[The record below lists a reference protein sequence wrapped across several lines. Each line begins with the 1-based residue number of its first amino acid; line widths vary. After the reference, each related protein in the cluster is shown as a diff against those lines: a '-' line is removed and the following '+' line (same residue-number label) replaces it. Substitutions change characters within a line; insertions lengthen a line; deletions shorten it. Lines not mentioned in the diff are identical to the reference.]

1 MAIVRVYDCVMGNPN
16 LQREVTRARSAYLGA
31 LRRLARAMT
40 AFHEARVPLDPGER
54 GQLSAWT
61 REHVTV
67 MRECAEAWP
76 AVVEARRMYDALVRD
91 LGRPASRP
99 YA

>member
-1 MAIVRVYDCVMGNPN
+1 MKVVGNPN
-16 LQREVTRARSAYLGA
+16 LQREVTRARSAYIGA
-31 LRRLARAMT
+31 LRRLAQAMT
-40 AFHEARVPLDPGER
+40 AFHEAQVPLDPDER
-54 GQLSAWT
+54 WQLTAWT

-67 MRECAEAWP
+67 MRACADAWP
-76 AVVEARRMYDALVRD
+76 AAVEARRVYDALVRD

>member
-1 MAIVRVYDCVMGNPN
+1 MQVMGNPN
-16 LQREVTRARSAYLGA
+16 LQREVTRARTTYIGA
-31 LRRLARAMT
+31 LARLARAMND
-40 AFHEARVPLDPGER
+40 FHDARVPLDPDSR
-54 GQLSAWT
+54 GQLPPWT

-67 MRECAEAWP
+67 MQACARAWP
-76 AVVEARRMYDALVRD
+76 ALVEARRTYDALLRD

>member
-1 MAIVRVYDCVMGNPN
+1 MTIMGNPN
-16 LQREVTRARSAYLGA
+16 LQREVVRARSAYIGA
-31 LRRLARAMT
+31 LRRLAGAMT
-40 AFHEARVPLDPGER
+40 AFHDARVPLDPDER
-54 GQLSAWT
+54 GQLTAWS

-67 MRECAEAWP
+67 MRACAEAWP
-76 AVVEARRMYDALVRD
+76 AVVEARRLYDALVRD

>member
-1 MAIVRVYDCVMGNPN
+1 MANVGNPN
-16 LQREVTRARSAYLGA
+16 LQREVTRARSAYIGA
-31 LRRLARAMT
+31 LRRLAGAMT
-40 AFHEARVPLDPGER
+40 AFHHAQVPLDPDER
-54 GQLSAWT
+54 GQLAGWT

-67 MRECAEAWP
+67 MRACAEAWP
-76 AVVEARRMYDALVRD
+76 AVVEARRLYDALLRD

>member
-1 MAIVRVYDCVMGNPN
+1 MTIMANPN
-16 LQREVTRARSAYLGA
+16 LQREVTRARSAYIGA
-31 LRRLARAMT
+31 LRRLAQAMT
-40 AFHEARVPLDPGER
+40 AFHDARVPLDPDER
-54 GQLSAWT
+54 GQLTAWT

-67 MRECAEAWP
+67 MRACAEAWP
-76 AVVEARRMYDALVRD
+76 AVVESRRLYDALVRD